1 MKKHIPNTIT
11 CLNLISGCIATYW
24 AFQGNYDFALIF
36 IVAGAVFD
44 FFDGMAARLLGV
56 SSPIGKE
63 LDSLADVV
71 TFGVAP
77 SAMVFSFL
85 KGIFDGQGPRCM
97 SPFEFP
103 FVFLG
108 GLSVLA
114 FIMAAFSALR
124 LAKFNL
130 DERQTMGFIGLP
142 TPANALF
149 WGSLIVGCG
158 NWLHTLPYSA
168 GIILLMVFVSCWL
181 LVSEIPMFALKFKQ
195 WGWRGNE
202 IRYLFL
208 LSCIPLLA
216 FFGIAGIA
224 IIVAWYV
231 LLSILTK
238 KK

>member
-1 MKKHIPNTIT
+1 
-11 CLNLISGCIATYW
+11 
-24 AFQGNYDFALIF
+24 
-36 IVAGAVFD
+36 
-44 FFDGMAARLLGV
+44 
-56 SSPIGKE
+56 
-63 LDSLADVV
+63 
-71 TFGVAP
+71 
-77 SAMVFSFL
+77 
-85 KGIFDGQGPRCM
+85 M

-114 FIMAAFSALR
+114 FIMAAFSAIR

-130 DERQTMGFIGLP
+130 DERQAMGFLGLP

-149 WGSLIVGCG
+149 WGSLIVGSG
-158 NWLHTLPYSA
+158 DWIHTLPYSG
-168 GIILLMVFVSCWL
+168 GIILLMISVSCWL
-181 LVSEIPMFALKFKQ
+181 LISEIPMFALKFKQ